1 MSDDLERLLKESAGG
16 GVSPRLRLTP
26 RVRGGPLLAGAPR
39 LEDGLQRQEDGEL
52 PANGKPV
59 HGPPPR
65 EHIRVDGPHS
75 LFVGSRR
82 EGAASNGETHHV
94 EDDQDHPTPPAATGQ
109 LVARNLHKS
118 YRKASVEIP
127 VLNGASLHVEKGEL
141 LAIVGKSGSGKSTL
155 LHLLGTLDA
164 PDSGQVFFDGQRID
178 DLPARYRDSLR
189 NRYFG
194 MIFQFYHLLPELTTL
209 ENVLA
214 PLMIG
219 DSVLGYWR
227 RRREYRQLAGRML
240 ELVGLGHRMKHK
252 PRELSGGEMQRAAIA
267 RSLVN
272 DPELLLADEPTG
284 NLDVASG
291 REVLDL
297 LASLNRQRNLTI
309 VMVTHDQAIADMADR
324 VVRLTNGRVE
334 EA

>member
-1 MSDDLERLLKESAGG
+1 MSDDLERLLKEPAGST
-16 GVSPRLRLTP
+16 SPRLHLTP
-26 RVRGGPLLAGAPR
+26 RVKGGPLLAGAPR
-39 LEDGLQRQEDGEL
+39 LEDGLQRQEDREMLVDAEL
-52 PANGKPV
+52 V
-59 HGPPPR
+59 HRSQTR
-65 EHIRVDGPHS
+65 EHTHAGGPHS
-75 LFVGSRR
+75 VFPGSR
-82 EGAASNGETHHV
+82 GNVTSTGDPHHV
-94 EDDQDHPTPPAATGQ
+94 EDDQNRSSRPAAVHQ
-109 LVARNLHKS
+109 LVADDLHKS
-118 YRKASVEIP
+118 YRKGPVEVP

-164 PDSGQVFFDGQRID
+164 PDSGRVFFDGQRID
-178 DLPARYRDSLR
+178 NLPGGFRDSLR
-189 NRYFG
+189 NQYFG

-219 DSVLGYWR
+219 DSILGYWR
-227 RRREYRQLAGRML
+227 NRRRYEQLATHML
-240 ELVGLGHRMKHK
+240 EQVGLGHRMKHK

-272 DPELLLADEPTG
+272 GPDLLLADEPTG
-284 NLDVASG
+284 NLDNASG
-291 REVLDL
+291 REILDL
-297 LASLNRQRNLTI
+297 LVSLNQQQDLTV
-309 VMVTHDQAIADMADR
+309 VMVTHDQAIADLADR

>member
-1 MSDDLERLLKESAGG
+1 MSDDLERILKASSGG
-16 GVSPRLRLTP
+16 GVSPRLHFTP

-39 LEDGLQRQEDGEL
+39 LEDGLRRQEDGKL
-52 PANGKPV
+52 LANGKPAQGPSSPEQV
-59 HGPPPR
+59 HLG
-65 EHIRVDGPHS
+65 GPHS
-75 LFVGSRR
+75 LSVGSRR
-82 EGAASNGETHHV
+82 NNATSNGDTGHV
-94 EDDQDHPTPPAATGQ
+94 EDDQDCSSRLAAIGQ
-109 LVARNLHKS
+109 LVARDLHKS

-127 VLNGASLHVEKGEL
+127 VLNGANLHVEKGEL
-141 LAIVGKSGSGKSTL
+141 LAVVGKSGSGKSTL
-155 LHLLGTLDA
+155 LHVLGTLDA
-164 PDSGQVFFDGQRID
+164 PDSGKVFFDGERID
-178 DLPARYRDSLR
+178 NLPARFRDSLR

-219 DSVLGYWR
+219 DNILGYWR
-227 RRREYRQLAGRML
+227 RRRQYHELAGRML

-284 NLDVASG
+284 NLDDASG
-291 REVLDL
+291 REILDL
-297 LASLNRQRNLTI
+297 LVSLNRQRNLTI
-309 VMVTHDQAIADMADR
+309 VMVTHDQAIAGLADR
-324 VVRLTNGRVE
+324 VVCLTNGRVE

>member
-1 MSDDLERLLKESAGG
+1 MSDDLERILKESSSGG
-16 GVSPRLRLTP
+16 GSPRLRLTP
-26 RVRGGPLLAGAPR
+26 RVRGGPLLVGAPR
-39 LEDGLQRQEDGEL
+39 LEDGLHRQEDGGL
-52 PANGKPV
+52 LTDGKPA
-59 HGPPPR
+59 HGPPSP
-65 EHIRVDGPHS
+65 EEAHLGGPHS
-75 LFVGSRR
+75 SFPGSRR
-82 EGAASNGETHHV
+82 NDAPSNGDPRHV
-94 EDDQDHPTPPAATGQ
+94 EDDQDRSSRPTPTGQ
-109 LVARNLHKS
+109 LVARDLHKS

-127 VLNGASLHVEKGEL
+127 VLNGASLHVDKGEL

-155 LHLLGTLDA
+155 LHILGTLDA
-164 PDSGQVFFDGQRID
+164 PDSGEVFFDGQRID
-178 DLPARYRDSLR
+178 NIPAGFRDALR

-219 DSVLGYWR
+219 DSILGYWR

-284 NLDVASG
+284 NLDNASG
-291 REVLDL
+291 REILDL
-297 LASLNRQRNLTI
+297 LVSLNRQRNLTI

-324 VVRLTNGRVE
+324 VVCLTNGRVE
-334 EA
+334 DA

>member
-1 MSDDLERLLKESAGG
+1 MSDDLERILKESAGAA
-16 GVSPRLRLTP
+16 SPRLRFTP
-26 RVRGGPLLAGAPR
+26 RVKGGPLLAGAPR
-39 LEDGLQRQEDGEL
+39 LEDGLQRQEDREL
-52 PANGKPV
+52 VVNAELVHRPATPEKTHLG
-59 HGPPPR
+59 
-65 EHIRVDGPHS
+65 GPHAVFADS
-75 LFVGSRR
+75 HGN
-82 EGAASNGETHHV
+82 ATSNGGPHHV
-94 EDDQDHPTPPAATGQ
+94 EDDQNRSSRPVAVHQ
-109 LVARNLHKS
+109 LVADDLQKS
-118 YRKASVEIP
+118 YRKGPVEIP
-127 VLNGASLHVEKGEL
+127 VLNGASLHVDKGEL

-164 PDSGQVFFDGQRID
+164 PDSGRVFFEGQRID
-178 DLPARYRDSLR
+178 NLPAGFRDALR

-194 MIFQFYHLLPELTTL
+194 MIFQFYHLLPEMTTL

-219 DSVLGYWR
+219 DSILGYWR
-227 RRREYRQLAGRML
+227 RRREYEQLATQML
-240 ELVGLGHRMKHK
+240 ELVGLGHRMKHR

-284 NLDVASG
+284 NLDNASG
-291 REVLDL
+291 REILDL
-297 LASLNRQRNLTI
+297 LVSLNKRQDLTI
-309 VMVTHDQAIADMADR
+309 VMVTHDQAIADLADR